1 MYSFDLSLIAASA
14 VATVVVVLQWSR
26 LGEMQARASALL
38 VLAGIWVGSSIYVA
52 DLFAMTLFQ
61 YFRGPE
67 NENRFMVDV
76 HTIYAWYANAFST
89 FLITISLVV
98 FTRRF
103 VIHTKHLEVLAE
115 KLSDQKKQLDQASS
129 LAKLGYCVFNTQ
141 SGDIE
146 YCSDTH
152 ANNFCQ
158 TKEDYINEVST
169 PNSNLL
175 FIHPHDRERVQQKYL
190 DLRAGK
196 SVVLEYRVS
205 SRGGERLIREVTQ
218 PIIDKNGNVVRE
230 MMSSLDITQK
240 HQTETELKI
249 TRQRLDAAITGASI
263 GVFDVDIQNGV
274 STVSSTWRT
283 LMGFEPGEDV
293 NAQAEWLARVHPEDL
308 PSVQKADV
316 DCIAGKTARSEAE
329 YRLRVADGTWRWMRS
344 VAIPQDFTRGNTP
357 QRLVGVQIDITK
369 LKETDLIKREF
380 VSTVSHELRTPLS
393 SIHGALKLL
402 LGKVSGDLPLEAV
415 DLLKIAQRNS
425 DRLVL
430 LINDI
435 LDVEKLAAQKGVD
448 FNILRSNIG
457 DLVEKTIESVQP
469 LSIAS
474 GITVDVRDLS
484 QDSAAFVDADRFEQV
499 LVNLVSNA
507 IKFSPKNGLVRVKI
521 ERISTLM
528 RVSVTDQGPG
538 ISPEFSGKVFERFS
552 KASSSDAKF
561 SQGAGLGLFISK
573 QLVEQMGGQIGFRS
587 EPNMATTF
595 WIEFPTDANEP
606 LVGATEVAA

>member
-1 MYSFDLSLIAASA
+1 MFLFDLSLIAASA
-14 VATVVVVLQWSR
+14 AATVVVVHQWSR

-61 YFRGPE
+61 YLRGLE
-67 NENRFMVDV
+67 NANRLMVDV
-76 HTIYAWYANAFST
+76 HTIYAWYANAVST
-89 FLITISLVV
+89 FLITISLVI

-103 VIHTKHLEVLAE
+103 VIHTGHLEELAE
-115 KLSDQKKQLDQASS
+115 KLADQKKQLDQASS
-129 LAKLGYCVFNTQ
+129 LAKLGYCVFNSE
-141 SGDIE
+141 SGNIE

-158 TKEDYINEVST
+158 TKKDYINGVSA
-169 PNSNLL
+169 PNSNLA
-175 FIHPHDRERVQQKYL
+175 FIHPNDRERVRQKYL

-196 SVVLEYRVS
+196 SIVLEYRLS
-205 SRGGERLIREVTQ
+205 SRGGEKLIREVTQ

-230 MMSSLDITQK
+230 MMSSLDITQQ

-263 GVFDVDIQNGV
+263 GIFDVDIQNGV

-283 LMGFEPGEDV
+283 LMGFEPGEEV

-308 PSVQKADV
+308 PCVQKADA

-344 VAIPQDFTRGNTP
+344 VAIPQEFIRGSTP
-357 QRLVGVQIDITK
+357 QRLVGVQFDITQ
-369 LKETDLIKREF
+369 LKETDVIKREF

-402 LGKVSGDLPLEAV
+402 LGKVSDDLPLEAV

-435 LDVEKLAAQKGVD
+435 LDVEKLAAQKGVE
-448 FNILRSNIG
+448 FKIVRSNIV

-469 LSIAS
+469 LSIDS
-474 GITVDVRDLS
+474 GITVDVVNHS
-484 QDSAAFVDADRFEQV
+484 QESAAFVDADRFEQV
-499 LVNLVSNA
+499 LVNLISNA
-507 IKFSPKNGLVRVKI
+507 IKFSQKNGLVRVI
-521 ERISTLM
+521 VERIGALI
-528 RVSVTDQGPG
+528 RVSVADQGPG
-538 ISPEFSGKVFERFS
+538 ISPEFSSKVFERFS
-552 KASSSDAKF
+552 KEPSSNAKF

-573 QLVEQMGGQIGFRS
+573 QLVEQMGGADWVPIG
-587 EPNMATTF
+587 A
-595 WIEFPTDANEP
+595 
-606 LVGATEVAA
+606 